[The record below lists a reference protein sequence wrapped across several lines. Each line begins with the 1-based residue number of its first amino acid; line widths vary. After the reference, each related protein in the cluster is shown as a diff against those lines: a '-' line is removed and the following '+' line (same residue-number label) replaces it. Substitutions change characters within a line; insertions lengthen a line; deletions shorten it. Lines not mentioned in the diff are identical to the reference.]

1 MSGEVAE
8 EYLLA
13 SLRTEPSRNG
23 HLMTA
28 QIAPTI
34 PDIRIPND
42 PQLTQDSEW
51 IEVEVDGQWRRVR
64 LHDYHELYN
73 IPGLYEG
80 LFNRLLKCSSPI
92 RVVSLLNE
100 VLTEAGESVEGLRA
114 LDLGAGSGLVG
125 YELQNLNVDV
135 VVGTDIIPEAK
146 QATLRDRPWCYDEYY
161 VADFTD
167 LDADTE
173 LAIREFNL
181 NTLTCVAA
189 LGFGD
194 IPTEAFLKA
203 LDLISTPGWVGF
215 NIKEAF
221 VQERDTSGFDAT
233 IRELARDGII
243 RIEAYR
249 RYQHRLSCAGEPLYY
264 IAKVA
269 KKMRD
274 VPPDLLGS

>member
-1 MSGEVAE
+1 M
-8 EYLLA
+8 A
-13 SLRTEPSRNG
+13 SVRMDASRNG
-23 HLMTA
+23 HLMTT

-34 PDIRIPND
+34 PEIRIPQD
-42 PQLTQDSEW
+42 PSLTQDSEW
-51 IEVEVDGQWRRVR
+51 IDVEVDGQWQRVR

-100 VLTEAGESVEGLRA
+100 VLTESGENVNGLRV

-135 VVGTDIIPEAK
+135 VVGSDIIPEAK

-167 LDADTE
+167 LDEETE
-173 LAIREFNL
+173 EAIRGFDL
-181 NTLTCVAA
+181 NALTCVAA

-194 IPTEAFLKA
+194 IPTEAFLKG

-221 VQERDTSGFDAT
+221 VQEHDTSGFDAT
-233 IRELARDGII
+233 IRELAREGII
-243 RIEAYR
+243 QIEAYR

-264 IAKVA
+264 IAMVA

-274 VPPDLLGS
+274 VPRELLGS